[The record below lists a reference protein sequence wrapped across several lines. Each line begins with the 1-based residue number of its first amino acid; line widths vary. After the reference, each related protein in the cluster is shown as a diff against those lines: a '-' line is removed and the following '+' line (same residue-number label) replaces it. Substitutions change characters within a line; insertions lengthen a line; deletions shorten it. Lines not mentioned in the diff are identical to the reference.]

1 MDIHLEVY
9 VKNVFASF
17 SQGVLFEET
26 KLSFRSAF
34 NFYVFLI
41 QGLKL

>member
-17 SQGVLFEET
+17 SPSVLFEEM

-34 NFYVFLI
+34 
-41 QGLKL
+41 